1 VRIGPSS
8 SPATKTQTETAQPLA
23 LPDKPSIAVLPFE
36 NMSGD
41 PEQEYFADGIVED
54 IITAL
59 SRFKSLFVIARN
71 SSFTFKGRAVDIKE
85 VGRRLGVR
93 YVLEGSV
100 RKASGKVRITGQLID
115 AVTGAHLWADR
126 FERDLTD
133 VFALQDEV
141 TIAVVS
147 AIQPKMLQTEIAM
160 ATRRRPENLTA
171 YDFYLRAMQQYSLA
185 REGFAEAIRLAHRA
199 LELDPRF
206 GSVASLAGVCHM
218 HNVVW
223 GHSNDPQFDRKEAV
237 RLARLALSIDDGD
250 PDTLAR
256 AALISAFMVGDSE
269 GEIEM
274 ADRAVALNPN
284 SWTTWNCRGA
294 VYRIAGLQEEAVR
307 SFERAIRMSPVDP
320 RLHITLSGIGLALI
334 ELRRFDEA
342 IVTGKKALRQNAS
355 WVTTYGCLASAFAH
369 LGSDVAAHDAAARV
383 LEISPAFTISA
394 FIARGGQS
402 NAKLLIEGLRKA
414 GLPE

>member
-1 VRIGPSS
+1 MVTTSENASI
-8 SPATKTQTETAQPLA
+8 PLA
-23 LPDKPSIAVLPFE
+23 LPDKPSIAVLPFQ

-115 AVTGAHLWADR
+115 AVTGAHIWADR

-147 AIQPKMLQTEIAM
+147 AIQPKMLQTEIEM

-171 YDFYLRAMQQYSLA
+171 YDFYLRATQQYYLTTG
-185 REGFAEAIRLAHRA
+185 EGLAEAIRLFHRA

-206 GSVASLAGVCHM
+206 GAVAALGGLCHLQ
-218 HNVVW
+218 NVVL
-223 GHSNDPQFDRKEAV
+223 GYANDPQFDRKEAV
-237 RLARLALSIDDGD
+237 RLARLALSIDDSD
-250 PDTLAR
+250 PETLAR
-256 AALISAFMVGDSE
+256 ASVISAFIVGDSE
-269 GEIEM
+269 AEIEM

-284 SWTTWNCRGA
+284 SWGTWQCRGH
-294 VYRIAGLQEEAVR
+294 VY
-307 SFERAIRMSPVDP
+307 
-320 RLHITLSGIGLALI
+320 
-334 ELRRFDEA
+334 
-342 IVTGKKALRQNAS
+342 
-355 WVTTYGCLASAFAH
+355 
-369 LGSDVAAHDAAARV
+369 
-383 LEISPAFTISA
+383 
-394 FIARGGQS
+394 
-402 NAKLLIEGLRKA
+402 
-414 GLPE
+414 